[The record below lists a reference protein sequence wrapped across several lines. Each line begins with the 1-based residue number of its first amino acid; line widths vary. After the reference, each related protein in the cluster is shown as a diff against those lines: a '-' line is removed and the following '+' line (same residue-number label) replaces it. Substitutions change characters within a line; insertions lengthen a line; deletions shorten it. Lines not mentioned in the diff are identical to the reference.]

1 MRAFTTSFDYKTVTL
16 SENRVSLKSMESVKT
31 TCENPHLK
39 WLFYIADNKNIAVRE
54 NVINTI
60 IIYRFYFVYR
70 SFWL

>member
-16 SENRVSLKSMESVKT
+16 SESMESVKT

>member
-1 MRAFTTSFDYKTVTL
+1 MRAFTTSFDHKTVTL
-16 SENRVSLKSMESVKT
+16 SENRVSLKSVESVKP

-39 WLFYIADNKNIAVRE
+39 WLFYIADNTNIAVRE

-60 IIYRFYFVYR
+60 IIYRYYFVYR